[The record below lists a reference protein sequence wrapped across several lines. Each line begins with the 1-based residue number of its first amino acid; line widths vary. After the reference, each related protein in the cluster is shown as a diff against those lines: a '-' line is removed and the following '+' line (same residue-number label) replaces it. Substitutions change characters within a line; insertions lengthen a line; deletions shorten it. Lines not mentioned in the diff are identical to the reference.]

1 MKILVVDN
9 NPVVLRVLTEFLSG
23 ELGHEVRTA
32 NDGLGAL
39 HLLDDF
45 LPEVVITDLVMPNI
59 GGDKLCR
66 IIRDT
71 PHLNHCFLIILSA
84 IAAEEKDEKKQ
95 ACGADACV
103 AKGKTVDVKEHLRQ
117 LLAGAGEHKSDTL
130 YEVDLTVGLE
140 QVHNREVTR
149 ELLNSRDYFAGIV
162 EFLDDGVFGLSHDDH
177 IIYANRAAAE
187 LAGIS
192 EEKLL
197 GREFTAL
204 FADNE
209 RATIRRGLREAQQQN
224 SRQAQTIDYDPPL
237 SLNGNFIALR
247 CLPVAVDQQRAVVV
261 LMQDQSARVLERLT
275 PRD

>member
-9 NPVVLRVLTEFLSG
+9 NPVVLRVLTEFLSN
-23 ELGHEVRTA
+23 ELAHEVRTA
-32 NDGLGAL
+32 TDGLAAL

-45 LPEVVITDLVMPNI
+45 VPEVVITDLVMPNI

-117 LLAGAGEHKSDTL
+117 LLAQAGQHKSDTL
-130 YEVDLTVGLE
+130 YEVDLTVGLDT
-140 QVHNREVTR
+140 VHNREVTR

-162 EFLDDGVFGLSHDDH
+162 EFLDDGVFGLSHDGH
-177 IIYANRAAAE
+177 IIYVNRAASRLAE
-187 LAGIS
+187 IS

-197 GREFTAL
+197 GREFATL
-204 FADNE
+204 FADKE
-209 RATIRRGLREAQQQN
+209 RAAIRRGLHQARQQEHQ
-224 SRQAQTIDYDPPL
+224 QALIIDHDPPL
-237 SLNGNFIALR
+237 NLNGYFIALL
-247 CLPVAVDQQRAVVV
+247 CLPVEVDGQRAVVI
-261 LMQDQSARVLERLT
+261 LMRDQTSRVLDRLA
-275 PRD
+275 PRS